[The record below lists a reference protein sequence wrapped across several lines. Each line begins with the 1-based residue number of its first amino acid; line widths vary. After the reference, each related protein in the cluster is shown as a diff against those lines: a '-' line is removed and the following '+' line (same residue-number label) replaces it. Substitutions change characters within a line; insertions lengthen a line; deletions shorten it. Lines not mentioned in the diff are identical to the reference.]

1 MVRPFV
7 ALMCR
12 TVELGATAEA
22 APVLIAFQGL
32 PDLLEARATK
42 RIPAGYLD
50 ASKVAVAV
58 VPAGWWRPLVFPPDR
73 PEGTVHRAAYVF
85 CVLEQFHQRLR
96 RRDIFATASSRWAD
110 PRAQLLS
117 GPSWDTARGP
127 VLNALQLPAEP
138 DDLLASHARDL
149 DAAWRH
155 VAGRLDANTEV
166 TVDDD
171 GRLHTGAIDAVPDPP
186 SLTDLRSRCD
196 AMLPRVD
203 IGELILEVM
212 SWEPGFVEAFR
223 AASGAQSRFGDC
235 ISASPRRSPPRPST
249 SATPPSSP
257 QG

>member
-1 MVRPFV
+1 
-7 ALMCR
+7 MCR